1 MTMDRDTAIGGAR
14 AGFPATRASVVESLR
29 SASPEERREAA
40 ERLIAL
46 YWKPLYKYVRI
57 RWHRSN
63 EDAKDLIQSFFAVAL
78 ERESLASFDASKASL
93 RTFLRLLLDRHA
105 SNQLKLAGRIKRG
118 GDRIALDFDQ
128 AESELARIAGGGVD
142 PEELLRHEWVRSLFA
157 ACVERL
163 RDELRARGRE
173 QRFRIFEA
181 FDLEDGPARPS
192 YRAIAA
198 ALGVTETKVTNDLSA
213 ARRRFREIVLETL
226 REVTASEREFRSE
239 ARAVLGIEP

>member
-1 MTMDRDTAIGGAR
+1 MDQDTAIGGAR
-14 AGFPATRASVVESLR
+14 AGFPSTRASVVESLR
-29 SASPEERREAA
+29 SASPEERRQAA

-63 EDAKDLIQSFFAVAL
+63 EDAKDLIQGFFAVAL

-93 RTFLRLLLDRHA
+93 RTFMRLLLDRHA
-105 SNQLKLAGRIKRG
+105 ANERKHAGRMKRG
-118 GDRIALDFDQ
+118 GDRLALDFDQ
-128 AESELARIAGGGVD
+128 AESELARIAGGEAD

-157 ACVERL
+157 ACVDRL
-163 RDELRARGRE
+163 REELHERGDAR
-173 QRFRIFEA
+173 RFRVFEA

-192 YRAIAA
+192 YRELAA
-198 ALGVTETKVTNDLSA
+198 ALGVTESKITNDLSA

-226 REVTASEREFRSE
+226 REVTASEREFRAE